1 MVVVVVVVVV
11 VTVATAVLARA
22 PGVSVVFG
30 TPLFV
35 VSGGMVVVF
44 GERPRE
50 IVLLPL
56 AGLMARLLCLP
67 HRQLVFLVSRFKCH
81 FFPD

>member
-1 MVVVVVVVVV
+1 MVVVVLVV

-35 VSGGMVVVF
+35 VRGGMVAAF
-44 GERPRE
+44 GERPKER
-50 IVLLPL
+50 VLLPL
-56 AGLMARLLCLP
+56 QG
-67 HRQLVFLVSRFKCH
+67 
-81 FFPD
+81 